1 MLQYEC
7 GVLFIWSKVFQ
18 NLYTDKRFGSTLSFC
33 TNPPHRGRYGK
44 QTYFQTMKNE
54 KYIAPEAEVLEI
66 AVEQGFAT
74 SGSGGQEEIGG
85 SKEEG
90 EW

>member
-1 MLQYEC
+1 MPH
-7 GVLFIWSKVFQ
+7 WS
-18 NLYTDKRFGSTLSFC
+18 C
-33 TNPPHRGRYGK
+33 YGK
-44 QTYFQTMKNE
+44 MKIETMKNE

>member
-1 MLQYEC
+1 MCYSVW
-7 GVLFIWSKVFQ
+7 GFVY
-18 NLYTDKRFGSTLSFC
+18 LYSGHAKCLLIDKRTA
-33 TNPPHRGRYGK
+33 PHFLFTQTAARELLRQ

-54 KYIAPEAEVLEI
+54 KYIAPEIEVVEI

>member
-7 GVLFIWSKVFQ
+7 GVLFICCKVFQ
-18 NLYTDKRFGSTLSFC
+18 NLRSDKRFGSTLSFLPK
-33 TNPPHRGRYGK
+33 PPHRGCYGK

-66 AVEQGFAT
+66 AVEQGFAQ
-74 SGSGGQEEIGG
+74 SQLENP
-85 SKEEG
+85 EEG
-90 EW
+90 EED

>member
-1 MLQYEC
+1 MRM
-7 GVLFIWSKVFQ
+7 K
-18 NLYTDKRFGSTLSFC
+18 
-33 TNPPHRGRYGK
+33 TNQPWG
-44 QTYFQTMKNE
+44 YFT
-54 KYIAPEAEVLEI
+54 PEIEVVEI

-74 SGSGGQEEIGG
+74 SDSGGQEEIGG

>member
-1 MLQYEC
+1 MLHTNGC
-7 GVLFIWSKVFQ
+7 GVLFIWPKVFQ
-18 NLYTDKRFGSTLSFC
+18 NLDVDKRTA
-33 TNPPHRGRYGK
+33 PHFLFTQTAARELLRQ

-54 KYIAPEAEVLEI
+54 KYIAPEIEVVEI

>member
-1 MLQYEC
+1 M
-7 GVLFIWSKVFQ
+7 K
-18 NLYTDKRFGSTLSFC
+18 
-33 TNPPHRGRYGK
+33 TNQPWGYL
-44 QTYFQTMKNE
+44 
-54 KYIAPEAEVLEI
+54 APEIEVVEI

>member
-1 MLQYEC
+1 MRM
-7 GVLFIWSKVFQ
+7 K
-18 NLYTDKRFGSTLSFC
+18 
-33 TNPPHRGRYGK
+33 TNQPWGYL
-44 QTYFQTMKNE
+44 
-54 KYIAPEAEVLEI
+54 APEIEVVEI
-66 AVEQGFAT
+66 FVEQGFAT